1 MPPVPTVYRTVD
13 AEKQASLCPAETAP
27 VKLEPYSQPEA
38 RKEYTRRGL
47 IVSIHSGVIRIRRH
61 IFLHHPM
68 RGSDDESAEKK
79 KSIAWLSPT
88 SFDAE

>member
-1 MPPVPTVYRTVD
+1 
-13 AEKQASLCPAETAP
+13 
-27 VKLEPYSQPEA
+27 
-38 RKEYTRRGL
+38 
-47 IVSIHSGVIRIRRH
+47 
-61 IFLHHPM
+61 M

>member
-1 MPPVPTVYRTVD
+1 VD

-79 KSIAWLSPT
+79 EVHRLAVADK
-88 SFDAE
+88 FRC